1 MVSGKYILY
10 RLATMKG
17 IGLDFVPFY
26 NAQDCWI
33 LLTDDLYRSIQRIQC
48 LKIFKEHSNRV

>member
-17 IGLDFVPFY
+17 IGLDSVLF
-26 NAQDCWI
+26 I
-33 LLTDDLYRSIQRIQC
+33 MRRIVGYYWLMIYIDQ
-48 LKIFKEHSNRV
+48 FNEFSV